1 MTNAEIQLIQSTY
14 SQIKTAST
22 RMASFFYNR
31 LSELDASLEP
41 IFEEDRQNHG
51 IAFSLLLGKAVD
63 SLSNPEEMLAEL
75 SVHKA
80 VWIKFKRGDEA
91 INTIGSAF
99 IDTLSFAFGNEFKPA
114 VLNAWATG
122 FKTYASLFSGL
133 KI

>member
-1 MTNAEIQLIQSTY
+1 MTEAEIQLIQSTY
-14 SQIKTAST
+14 SQIKATST

-31 LSELDASLEP
+31 LSELDASLES

-63 SLSNPEEMLAEL
+63 LLNNPEEMLAEL

-80 VWIKFKRGDEA
+80 AWIKFKRSDEA
-91 INTIGSAF
+91 INTIGSSF

-114 VLNAWATG
+114 VLNAWANG

-133 KI
+133 KL